1 MAKDD
6 AEQDQI
12 TIAVP
17 LRRLLTGVPRP
28 ARAPSAIPRVKRF
41 VLRHIDPDWRDAI
54 WDEDRGV
61 HRVWIDDFL
70 NKAIW
75 SRGREHVG
83 GPTEWMEAAAGQRPR
98 LARRTS
104 ARYGSVLKV
113 KALFVEEPRDG
124 GDARLE
130 VYLYGY
136 DDLSKAK
143 DEEGDEDER
152 DEKEEDEAEEAPE
165 DEEGDKD
172 EEKEAEPSKAKPAPK
187 SEAKPAAKKPAST
200 SAAAKSVKPA
210 AKPETKKPAAK
221 PKKEGG
227 D

>member
-1 MAKDD
+1 MAKDE

-28 ARAPSAIPRVKRF
+28 SRAPSAIPRIKRF

-83 GPTEWMEAAAGQRPR
+83 GPTEWMEAAAGQKPR

-104 ARYGSVLKV
+104 SRYGSVLKV

-136 DDLSKAK
+136 DDLTKDKDDEGEK
-143 DEEGDEDER
+143 DEKEKEEG
-152 DEKEEDEAEEAPE
+152 EEDEAPEE
-165 DEEGDKD
+165 EEGE
-172 EEKEAEPSKAKPAPK
+172 EEKAADKAQPAAAKPAPK
-187 SEAKPAAKKPAST
+187 GEPKAPAKKPAST
-200 SAAAKSVKPA
+200 SAAAKGAKPA
-210 AKPETKKPAAK
+210 AKSETKKPAVK

>member
-28 ARAPSAIPRVKRF
+28 ARAPAAVPRIKHF

-83 GPTEWMEAAAGQRPR
+83 GPTEWMEAAAGQKPR
-98 LARRTS
+98 LSRRTTS
-104 ARYGSVLKV
+104 RYGSVLKV

-136 DDLSKAK
+136 DDLAQEK
-143 DEEGDEDER
+143 DEKDDEDEKETKGEKE
-152 DEKEEDEAEEAPE
+152 DEEEDEAPEEDEGEE
-165 DEEGDKD
+165 DEE
-172 EEKEAEPSKAKPAPK
+172 EAEAKEAAPEEKPAPK
-187 SEAKPAAKKPAST
+187 PEAKAPAKKPASA
-200 SAAAKSVKPA
+200 SAAAKSIKPA
-210 AKPETKKPAAK
+210 AKPETK
-221 PKKEGG
+221 
-227 D
+227 